1 MRPLTLGFHLRTFLN
16 FIVGKL
22 FKRRPRLSSSW
33 KATST
38 KSSLVGG
45 GGGGWSSAAATAVV
59 AVVVKTEAKN
69 ENIDSCATWPVYE
82 TKLVVFK
89 RVK

>member
-1 MRPLTLGFHLRTFLN
+1 MRTFLN

-45 GGGGWSSAAATAVV
+45 GGGWSSAAATAVV
-59 AVVVKTEAKN
+59 AVVVKTEAK
-69 ENIDSCATWPVYE
+69 
-82 TKLVVFK
+82 K
-89 RVK
+89 

>member
-1 MRPLTLGFHLRTFLN
+1 MDFFFKWCYIVRPLTLRFHLRTFLN

-45 GGGGWSSAAATAVV
+45 GGGWSSAAATAVD
-59 AVVVKTEAKN
+59 AVVVKTEEKN
-69 ENIDSCATWPVYE
+69 MRTLI
-82 TKLVVFK
+82 LVHI
-89 RVK
+89 